1 MKDLPELKFVTWPE
15 LHQMGFDLARRL
27 QTVRPET
34 CTILSVARGG
44 HVLARLLSDFLNL
57 PIYSFSIQSYQ
68 DLQQHELK
76 ITQEL
81 SGDFKGK
88 NVLLVDEIIDSGK
101 TLVRALD
108 YLGAFE
114 VRSVTS
120 VSLHVKPEAV
130 LKSDFYS
137 EETAK
142 WVVYPYEV
150 RETIQALAPIWDA
163 AGHPPETLRAVLVE
177 AGMSPVWVD
186 AYMGCLSG

>member
-1 MKDLPELKFVTWPE
+1 MNTLPELKFVSWAE
-15 LHQMGFDLARRL
+15 LHQMGFELANRLRDL
-27 QTVRPET
+27 RPES

-101 TLVRALD
+101 TLVRALE
-108 YLGAFE
+108 YLSAFE
-114 VRSVTS
+114 IKSVTS

-130 LKSDFYS
+130 MKSDFYG
-137 EETAK
+137 EETEK

-150 RETIQALAPIWDA
+150 RETILALAPIWAA
-163 AGHPPETLRAVLVE
+163 AGHPPRVLRDTLVE
-177 AGMSPVWVD
+177 GGMAPVWVD
-186 AYMGCLSG
+186 QYLVSK

>member
-1 MKDLPELKFVTWPE
+1 MSNLPELKFVTWPE
-15 LHQMGFDLARRL
+15 LHQMGFELATRL
-27 QTVRPET
+27 REMRPET

-108 YLGAFE
+108 YLNPFE
-114 VRSVTS
+114 IRSVTS
-120 VSLHVKPEAV
+120 VSLHVKPGAI
-130 LKSDFYS
+130 LKSDFYV
-137 EETAK
+137 EETDA

-150 RETIQALAPIWDA
+150 RETIEALQPIWSA
-163 AGHPPETLRAVLVE
+163 AGETPESLREVLA
-177 AGMSPVWVD
+177 AGGMPSEWVD
-186 AYMGCLSG
+186 CYLS

>member
-1 MKDLPELKFVTWPE
+1 MKELPELKFVSWPE
-15 LHQMGFDLARRL
+15 LHQMGYELATRL
-27 QTVRPET
+27 RALRPET

-76 ITQEL
+76 IMQEL

-108 YLGAFE
+108 YLGEFE

-130 LKSDFYS
+130 IKSDFYG
-137 EETAK
+137 EETDK

-150 RETIQALAPIWDA
+150 RETIQALAPIWA
-163 AGHPPETLRAVLVE
+163 EAGHPPETLRAVLIDG
-177 AGMSPVWVD
+177 GMSPVWVETF
-186 AYMGCLSG
+186 LR